1 MAVMQRVRRYLR
13 PRAVRA
19 LDTTLSP
26 HYVRQEDVARALD
39 ELTRLLT
46 DRFDAEAEAV
56 AVLGQRLA
64 ALGAMVER
72 MEAELRE
79 LRTTS

>member
-1 MAVMQRVRRYLR
+1 MAKSLR
-13 PRAVRA
+13 SKAVRK
-19 LDTTLSP
+19 LDDTLAP
-26 HYVRQEDVARALD
+26 HYVRQEDVVRALE

-64 ALGAMVER
+64 ALSAQVEQLQG
-72 MEAELRE
+72 ELRE
-79 LRTTS
+79 LRARS

>member
-1 MAVMQRVRRYLR
+1 MPRSLR
-13 PRAVRA
+13 SKAVRTLDDA
-19 LDTTLSP
+19 LAP
-26 HYVRQEDVARALD
+26 HYVRQEDVARALE

-64 ALGAMVER
+64 AMGEQMAR
-72 MEAELRE
+72 MQDELHE
-79 LRTTS
+79 LRTRP

>member
-1 MAVMQRVRRYLR
+1 MAVGQRVRAYLR
-13 PRAVRA
+13 PKAVHK
-19 LDTTLSP
+19 LDAVLGP
-26 HYVRQEDVARALD
+26 HYVRQREVAKALE

-64 ALGAMVER
+64 ALHELVDR
-72 MEAELRE
+72 MQDELQELRS
-79 LRTTS
+79 RS

>member
-1 MAVMQRVRRYLR
+1 MKSLR
-13 PRAVRA
+13 SKAVRK
-19 LDTTLSP
+19 LDDTLAP
-26 HYVRQEDVARALD
+26 HYVRQEDVVRALE

-64 ALGAMVER
+64 ALSAQVER
-72 MEAELRE
+72 LQDELHELRA
-79 LRTTS
+79 RT

>member
-1 MAVMQRVRRYLR
+1 MARSLR
-13 PRAVRA
+13 SKAVRTLDDA
-19 LDTTLSP
+19 LAP
-26 HYVRQEDVARALD
+26 HYVRQEHVVRALE

-64 ALGAMVER
+64 VLTAQ
-72 MEAELRE
+72 MEQMQDELHG
-79 LRTTS
+79 LRTRP

>member
-1 MAVMQRVRRYLR
+1 MSMRSK
-13 PRAVRA
+13 AVRK
-19 LDTTLSP
+19 LDDTLAP
-26 HYVRQEDVARALD
+26 HYVRQVDVVRALE

-64 ALGAMVER
+64 ALSEQVER
-72 MEAELRE
+72 LQDELHE
-79 LRTTS
+79 LRTARP

>member
-1 MAVMQRVRRYLR
+1 MADSLR
-13 PRAVRA
+13 SKAVRK
-19 LDTTLSP
+19 LDHTLAP
-26 HYVRQEDVARALD
+26 HYVRQEDVVRALE

-64 ALGAMVER
+64 ALSEQVER
-72 MEAELRE
+72 LQDELHELRAD
-79 LRTTS
+79 S

>member
-1 MAVMQRVRRYLR
+1 VPRSLR
-13 PRAVRA
+13 SKAVRTLDDA
-19 LDTTLSP
+19 LAP
-26 HYVRQEDVARALD
+26 HYVRQEDVARALG

-64 ALGAMVER
+64 ALGAQMDRLQE
-72 MEAELRE
+72 ELHELR
-79 LRTTS
+79 SGS

>member
-1 MAVMQRVRRYLR
+1 MSIRSK
-13 PRAVRA
+13 AVRK
-19 LDTTLSP
+19 LDDTLAP
-26 HYVRQEDVARALD
+26 HYVRQEDVVRALE

-64 ALGAMVER
+64 ALSAQVER
-72 MEAELRE
+72 LQDELHELRA
-79 LRTTS
+79 RS

>member
-1 MAVMQRVRRYLR
+1 MPKDLR
-13 PRAVRA
+13 SKAVRK
-19 LDTTLSP
+19 LDDTLAP
-26 HYVRQEDVARALD
+26 HYVRQEDVVRALE

-64 ALGAMVER
+64 ALSAQVEQLQG
-72 MEAELRE
+72 ELHE
-79 LRTTS
+79 LRTRS

>member
-1 MAVMQRVRRYLR
+1 MSVVQRVKRYLR
-13 PRAVRA
+13 PKVVRR
-19 LDTTLSP
+19 LDDTLAP
-26 HYVRQEDVARALD
+26 HYVRQEDVARALG

-64 ALGAMVER
+64 VLNAQVEQ
-72 MEAELRE
+72 MQDELRA
-79 LRTTS
+79 RP

>member
-1 MAVMQRVRRYLR
+1 MSMRS
-13 PRAVRA
+13 RAVRK
-19 LDTTLSP
+19 LDDTLAP
-26 HYVRQEDVARALD
+26 HYVRQVDVVRALE

-64 ALGAMVER
+64 ALSEQVER
-72 MEAELRE
+72 LQDELHE
-79 LRTTS
+79 LRTGS